1 MRMYEAKSK
10 GYAAFL
16 KKSLAK
22 DFKQTT
28 NTATNLRKAKANT

>member
-10 GYAAFL
+10 ENAAFL

>member
-1 MRMYEAKSK
+1 MRMYEAKDK

-22 DFKQTT
+22 DFKQTIILPLT
-28 NTATNLRKAKANT
+28 